1 MTANAKKID
10 FNRKLELKEICQ
22 YLYQDKLI
30 DELTFKKIIKENT
43 VNRNHPLEIIVQY
56 TIKDRRT
63 MGRVWNIDDITEWLA
78 HKVNMKYI
86 KIDPMDINIESV
98 SGVVPHAYA
107 TRLQIIPLYV
117 DDKKIIFATS
127 QPFEQ
132 DWVQEIASINKKEVE
147 LNFASPQQIK
157 LLLQEIFVVQKAISK
172 MGNQN
177 REHQKLL
184 KDGKL
189 AELDRLLER
198 GKQKNFGDKDSSV
211 VQIVDWL
218 LNYADTERAS
228 DIHLEPKKGMGQ
240 IRFRVDGKL
249 RVVYKMDPEAILSVV
264 SRLKI
269 LGDMKLDEKRKPQD
283 GRIKR
288 FLENGKKVEM
298 RLSCV
303 PSYWGEKMVIRI
315 FDQQVAGVDLDFI
328 GFNPA
333 DRKLWEE
340 MIYSSQGLVLV
351 TGPTGSGKTTTLYT
365 SLNLVSTPDVNVCT
379 VEDPV
384 EMTVDTINQVQV
396 NHTVGM
402 GFAEVIRAF
411 LRQDPD
417 IIMVG
422 EIRDLE
428 TAETAIQASL
438 TGHLVFSTLHT
449 NGALATIQRLIDLG
463 IPTFLLNSSLKGIL
477 AQRLVRKL
485 CPNCKE
491 QVQTPQDKWQTLS
504 GDTFIPAPPT
514 VFRAVGCRDCKQTGY
529 IGRMC
534 VYELVEMKDEIK
546 KVIHQKIEMAELK
559 EKTRGKFI
567 TFRENCI
574 TKVINGETSLEEI
587 INVVY

>member
-1 MTANAKKID
+1 MSVTAKNLNA
-10 FNRKLELKEICQ
+10 NRKLELKEIVDT
-22 YLYQDKLI
+22 LFADKII
-30 DELTFKKIIKENT
+30 DEVTARKILKENRI
-43 VNRNHPLEIIVQY
+43 NKHHPLEILTKY
-56 TIKDRRT
+56 SIKDRRT
-63 MGRVWNIDDITEWLA
+63 PGREWNIDDLTYWLA
-78 HKVNMKYI
+78 HKVGMEYI

-98 SGVVPHAYA
+98 AGVVPHAYA
-107 TRLQIIPLYV
+107 TRLQIIPLFV
-117 DDKKIIFATS
+117 DEKEIVFATS
-127 QPFEQ
+127 QPYEQ
-132 DWVQEIASINKKEVE
+132 GWVQEISQINKKTVK
-147 LNFASPQQIK
+147 LKLASPTQVK

-172 MGNQN
+172 MGNKN
-177 REHQKLL
+177 KEHAKLL

-189 AELDRLLER
+189 KELDRLLER

-228 DIHLEPKKGMGQ
+228 DIHLEPKRGMGQ

-249 RVVYKMDPEAILSVV
+249 RVVYKMDPEALLSVV

-315 FDQQVAGVDLDFI
+315 FDQQVAGKDLDFI
-328 GFNPA
+328 GFSEE
-333 DRKLWEE
+333 DRSSWEE
-340 MIYSSQGLVLV
+340 MISSSQGLILV

-402 GFAEVIRAF
+402 GFAEVVRAF

-449 NGALATIQRLIDLG
+449 NGALATIQRIIDLG
-463 IPTFLLNSSLKGIL
+463 VPTFLLNSSIKGIL

-491 QVQTPQDKWQTLS
+491 QIKTPVHTWKSLVEDI
-504 GDTFIPAPPT
+504 DVPMPEH
-514 VFRAVGCRDCKQTGY
+514 VFQAKGCRDCKETGY

-534 VYELVEMKDEIK
+534 VYELVKMKDEIK
-546 KVIHQKIEMAELK
+546 KVIHQKIEMSELK
-559 EKTRGKFI
+559 EKTKGKFI
-567 TFRENCI
+567 PFRKNCI
-574 TKVINGETSLEEI
+574 DRVLSGETSIEEVLK
-587 INVVY
+587 VVY